1 VQSFSKGRL
10 IAGCVIG
17 VACGLL
23 LPLLMITSA
32 WFLPIP
38 ILFAIL
44 WVWAGWPTVLVGMMS
59 VTLAGYLYWNL
70 GWGFAA
76 GMVVISLPGVIAA
89 ALTERRMPFY
99 RAVGVSAAVQLF
111 SMLAVTAAAWLFFR
125 QNLVDVMTGA
135 LRGLI
140 DDIPVYYQHYLAL
153 QMGQLGAFGS
163 NTGINFSNAI
173 LTDAQLQSLI
183 DQLLYTIN
191 EGLKLSLP
199 AYVLASGAATG
210 AMSYAAA
217 AWVRVRRGDDPAI
230 PFVKPV
236 SWRLSANLIVG
247 PPAMA
252 LVCVGLM
259 QFNIT
264 GAEAA
269 YLAAITIARLLY
281 TVQAVGVLERR
292 LKMGGMA
299 PGKRTALI
307 VLALVIAQQLMP
319 FVGMYSALFGS
330 QGLISKQIRKRM
342 DGKVDE

>member
-1 VQSFSKGRL
+1 MQSFSKGRL
-10 IAGCVIG
+10 IAGCAIG
-17 VACGLL
+17 VAGGLL
-23 LPLLMITSA
+23 LPLLLITSA

-38 ILFAIL
+38 ILFAFL

-70 GWGFAA
+70 GWGFAL
-76 GMVVISLPGVIAA
+76 GLIVISLPGVIAA
-89 ALTERRMPFY
+89 ALTDRRLPFY

-111 SMLAVTAAAWLFFR
+111 SMFAVTAAAWLFFR
-125 QNLVDVMTGA
+125 QNLVDVMTAA

-140 DDIPVYYQHYLAL
+140 HEIPVYYQHYLAL
-153 QMGQLGAFGS
+153 QMGQLGAFGG
-163 NTGINFSNAI
+163 NTGINFQTAI

-217 AWVRVRRGDDPAI
+217 AWVRVRRGDDPAV

-236 SWRLSANLIVG
+236 SWRLNANLIVG
-247 PPAMA
+247 PPILA

-259 QFNIT
+259 RMNVA

-292 LKMGGMA
+292 LKTGGMA
-299 PGKRTALI
+299 PGKRTGLI

-319 FVGMYSALFGS
+319 FIGMYSALFGS
-330 QGLISKQIRKRM
+330 QGLISRKIRKRM
-342 DGKVDE
+342 DGKGDE